1 MSACRHENASK
12 PWLPGSTEDFVLSVP
27 LSATMS
33 DRFAT
38 IVIFALIGSACF
50 VIAAAPHLTAY
61 SALVTWAAKL
71 IT

>member
-1 MSACRHENASK
+1 
-12 PWLPGSTEDFVLSVP
+12 
-27 LSATMS
+27 MS

-38 IVIFALIGSACF
+38 LVIFALIGSACL
-50 VIAAAPHLTAY
+50 VVAAAPHLSAY